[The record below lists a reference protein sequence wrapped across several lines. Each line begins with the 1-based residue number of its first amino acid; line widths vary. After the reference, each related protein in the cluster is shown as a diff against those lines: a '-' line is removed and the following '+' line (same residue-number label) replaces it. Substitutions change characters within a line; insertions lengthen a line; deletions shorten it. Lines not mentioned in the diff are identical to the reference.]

1 MEIIVASAG
10 PSPLELFF
18 LNSVLPN
25 WLPIIIAWFV
35 LSKLS
40 GIVSELGGI
49 KSELKYELGGIKSEL
64 KSELGGIKSEL
75 DTLGGIRSELD
86 TLGGIRSELKNINL
100 FTKHYYYN
108 SLNLGCEWA
117 VFKKAEAEAQAVFK
131 KAEAEAQAV
140 ENEAYGVHIKATSY
154 GNPDDEGFEKARAE
168 ARAVCDKAEAEARA
182 ALDEARVVRSKAWAV
197 AWAVLAEAEIRAWD
211 VRNKAA
217 EEEKNKGK

>member
-49 KSELKYELGGIKSEL
+49 KSELKSELGGIKSEL
-64 KSELGGIKSEL
+64 KYELGYIKSELGGIESELGGIKSKV
-75 DTLGGIRSELD
+75 D
-86 TLGGIRSELKNINL
+86 TLGGIRSELKDINL

-108 SLNLGCEWA
+108 SLNLGCEW
-117 VFKKAEAEAQAVFK
+117 AVFK

-168 ARAVCDKAEAEARA
+168 ARARALSIYYKSEGAAVYDEGWISWVKA
-182 ALDEARVVRSKAWAV
+182 
-197 AWAVLAEAEIRAWD
+197 LAERD
-211 VRNKAA
+211 
-217 EEEKNKGK
+217 

>member
-40 GIVSELGGI
+40 GIVSKLGGIESKLGGIESELKYKLGYIKSELGGI
-49 KSELKYELGGIKSEL
+49 E
-64 KSELGGIKSEL
+64 SELGGIKSEV
-75 DTLGGIRSELD
+75 D
-86 TLGGIRSELKNINL
+86 TLGGIRSELKDINL

-154 GNPDDEGFEKARAE
+154 GNPDDEGFEKNE
-168 ARAVCDKAEAEARA
+168 A
-182 ALDEARVVRSKAWAV
+182 ALDEAIVVCSKAVAVARVVRSKAWGV
-197 AWAVLAEAEIRAWD
+197 AWAVLAEAEIGAWD

-217 EEEKNKGK
+217 EAEKNKDK

>member
-40 GIVSELGGI
+40 GIVS
-49 KSELKYELGGIKSEL
+49 ELGGIKSEL

-117 VFKKAEAEAQAVFK
+117 VFKKAEAQAQAVFK
-131 KAEAEAQAV
+131 KAEAQAQAV
-140 ENEAYGVHIKATSY
+140 ENEAYGVYLKATSY